1 MYRIV
6 LLLSLMIILISA
18 CKDKPEITI
27 DETKTESKLE
37 LDTLGLNEIEKRLMV
52 IGDSLTTVTFE
63 NLKKELMKA
72 ISEGGFEH
80 AIKFCS
86 LNAIDITNQYVDGV
100 KIQIRRTSDNYRNPK
115 NKPDDIESNVI
126 FDYTYDVHVGETPQP
141 LFFSTG
147 GKSHFFK
154 PILVQSLCLSCH
166 GTPGK
171 DIKPDLY
178 AQIKKIYPEDSAVNY
193 RIDDLRGIWHVIFDQ
208 NE

>member
-6 LLLSLMIILISA
+6 LSLSLIIILISA
-18 CKDKPEITI
+18 CKDKPEINI
-27 DETKTESKLE
+27 DETKTESILE
-37 LDTLGLNEIEKRLMV
+37 LDTLGLTEIEKRLMA
-52 IGDSLTTVTFE
+52 IGDSLTSVTFE

-86 LNAIDITNQYVDGV
+86 LHAIDITNQYVDGV

-115 NKPDDIESNVI
+115 NKPDEIESNVI

-166 GTPGK
+166 GTPGM

-193 RIDDLRGIWHVIFDQ
+193 RVDDLRGIWHVIFDQ